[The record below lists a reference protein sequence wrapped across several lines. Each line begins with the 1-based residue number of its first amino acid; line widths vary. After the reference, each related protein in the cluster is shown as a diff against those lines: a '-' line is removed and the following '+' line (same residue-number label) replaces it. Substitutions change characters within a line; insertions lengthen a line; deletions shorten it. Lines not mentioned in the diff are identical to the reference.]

1 MHRNIIKHS
10 VCISFAIVFISLGIP
25 LPWLF
30 GPLFACLLI
39 AILGIKIEVN
49 KLIGDTMRTLLGV
62 AAGASITP
70 IFFIALPNIITT
82 LCLVFFLTLTIGTVG
97 VFYFKRIGG
106 YDFNTAYYAS
116 MPGGLP
122 EMIVLGEEAGAN
134 IRALSLAHATRVLVI
149 VTILPIIFRYGW
161 QIDLSS
167 PPGQSVV
174 NSEPLQLILIIMIAL
189 LGWRLAKWTGIFGA
203 AILGPLILAAA
214 AALSGVLTTR
224 PPAEFIWAAQYFIA
238 TGIGVKYVGITSLEI
253 KRDVSTSLG
262 FCIILGFLTTG
273 AILFAYW
280 WELAPTLDIILAVT
294 PGGQAELLVLAL
306 VIGADMSF
314 VVAHQLLRVFSVILG
329 APIIA
334 KIFSS
339 KLEG

>member
-1 MHRNIIKHS
+1 MHHNITKHS
-10 VCISFAIVFISLGIP
+10 ACISFAIVFILIGIP

-30 GPLFACLLI
+30 GPLLACLLI
-39 AILGIKIEVN
+39 AVIGIKIEAN
-49 KLIGDTMRTLLGV
+49 KLMSDTMRTLLGV

-70 IFFIALPNIITT
+70 IFFITLPNIVTT
-82 LCLVFFLTLTIGTVG
+82 LCLVFFLTLTIGIVG

-106 YDFNTAYYAS
+106 YDFYTAYYAS

-149 VTILPIIFRYGW
+149 VTILPIVFSYGW
-161 QIDLSS
+161 QIDLSN
-167 PPGQSVV
+167 PPGQSVM
-174 NSEPLQLILIIMIAL
+174 NSEPVQLILIIIIAVI
-189 LGWRLAKWTGIFGA
+189 GWRLAKWIGITGA
-203 AILGPLILAAA
+203 AILGPLILAAIA
-214 AALSGVLTTR
+214 TLSGTLTTR

-238 TGIGVKYVGITSLEI
+238 TGIGVKYVGISFLEL
-253 KRDVSTSLG
+253 KRDVSAGLG
-262 FCIILGFLTTG
+262 FCIILGFLTTS
-273 AILFAYW
+273 AILFAAW
-280 WELAPTLDIILAVT
+280 WELAPTVDVILAVT

-306 VIGADMSF
+306 VIGADVSF

-334 KIFSS
+334 KILSS
-339 KLEG
+339 KFEG